1 MRVLTCCLGA
11 AIVVLVG
18 TVGSASA
25 QTTSGGFG
33 AAPAHPDPADP
44 ASRAYF
50 KPVLAPGASG
60 SDDLLIT
67 SSSDTPLQ
75 LVISPVDGLTG
86 QTSGA
91 VYANRDTP
99 VKRAG
104 TWITPSVSALT
115 LAPHSDQLVAFRVSV
130 PRDAAP
136 GNHLGGLAVED
147 ANPQRSGGQFAV
159 TEVFRTVVGVDVLVP
174 GPASPEVRL
183 GRFGLKALPGTDVA
197 ALTVQLGD
205 PGTKL
210 VKPELNVSL
219 RGPSGYRRTVARQ
232 LDTILPG
239 DTIAYPFLWPDSL
252 LPGRYHVVVHAT
264 GGPRPVERSAT
275 VALGVPLR
283 GTKNTQLPSTGGLPL
298 LVVVAGAIVLV
309 VLAGLLAWWWR
320 RRRVRQRGRTTPT
333 RPSPGADE
341 PQPSRRAR
349 TAPQGPAT
357 GAPDV
362 GVPDRVGTA
371 VPNGFAHR
379 PHRSRTAAAPVGGE
393 DAWAEGADLGATHRL
408 HPIRW
413 TPD

>member
-1 MRVLTCCLGA
+1 VLTCCLGA

-18 TVGSASA
+18 TVGPASA

-33 AAPAHPDPADP
+33 AAPAHPDPSDP
-44 ASRAYF
+44 ATRAYF

-91 VYANRDTP
+91 VYANRDVQ
-99 VKRAG
+99 VKKAG
-104 TWITPSVSALT
+104 TWITPSVSTVT
-115 LAPHSDQLVAFRVSV
+115 LAPHSDQLVSFRVAV
-130 PRDAAP
+130 PRDATP
-136 GNHLGGLAVED
+136 GDHLGGLAVED
-147 ANPQRSGGQFAV
+147 ANPQRSAGQFAV

-174 GPASPEVRL
+174 GPASPGVRL
-183 GRFGLKALPGTDVA
+183 GRLGLKALPGTEVA

-219 RGPSGYRRTVARQ
+219 RGPSGYQRTVARQ

-239 DTIAYPFLWPDSL
+239 DTIAYPLLWPDSL

-275 VALGVPLR
+275 VTLGVPLR
-283 GTKNTQLPSTGGLPL
+283 GTKNSQLPSTGGVPL
-298 LVVVAGAIVLV
+298 LAVVAGAIALV
-309 VLAGLLAWWWR
+309 ILAGLLPWWWWR
-320 RRRVRQRGRTTPT
+320 RRRVRGRDRRTTRT
-333 RPSPGADE
+333 RSSGNADE
-341 PQPSRRAR
+341 PRAVQPAR
-349 TAPQGPAT
+349 TAPR

-362 GVPDRVGTA
+362 HVPDRVGEA
-371 VPNGFAHR
+371 VPNGFAPR
-379 PHRSRTAAAPVGGE
+379 PHHSTSATAPVGRD
-393 DAWAEGADLGATHRL
+393 DAWADGAGVGATHRL
-408 HPIRW
+408 HPIQW
-413 TPD
+413 TSD